1 MKNKIFLAAVSAFI
15 LCMSAVCSVSA
26 ADYYVSNSTGNDA
39 NDGLSEQTPW
49 KSLEKVSSQIFN
61 AGDNI
66 YLKAGDEWNET
77 LFAKGEGNSNNW
89 ITLTSYGEG
98 AKPKISPGNN
108 ATYGIF
114 LEDYAGW
121 KLVGL
126 EVCNAQAGIRTL
138 VSKNPEVKHDG
149 MWYEDLYVHHIMN
162 APITP
167 DNIEPGLYMS
177 YGVSTFKVLG
187 RGLSSIT
194 NVTMKNC
201 LIEDTD
207 APVTFASINN
217 LFIENV
223 TMQRNYKEGILFS
236 QINETDEHK
245 GYMKNCKI
253 LYSSYPKGMH
263 WGTTGVQF
271 NSTINFEMSDCEVA
285 YTRAPGNPDGCGLDF
300 EGNDKNIT
308 LRNNYFHDN
317 DGTAIMIYKNPTW
330 GSDNEDIFIIDNVME
345 NNGLKQIKTEQ
356 SFLRHKYNTKT
367 KVHIEGNKIK
377 VFEGQPAVSIE
388 EKPLEIKVEN
398 GEYVGD
404 WPTEYYTAKGN
415 TIEIVPPGEYAKYNP
430 NDTGINTRTIMRWDF
445 DEDTEGF
452 FEKQGLSPLVAE
464 NGVLKTEMV
473 ARDPYFYSP
482 PNLGID
488 LNKNTV
494 IKIRLKQNTKSL
506 YGQIFFVTKEAT
518 TWNKDKSKFFF
529 LRSDSEF
536 EEYIVDLQ
544 HLETCKGTLE
554 QFRIDPIDNNGAL
567 GEVEIDYIEI
577 CENLDGVREV
587 VDNSNKRPITK
598 LEVAKSAVEAVTKEY
613 GWDFD
618 SDTEGWTATK
628 SGAVSNMRNEKGN
641 LSGDIT
647 ARDPYLMS
655 PDNLGYNIDNTR
667 YVGVKFKND
676 TGRSSAKIYFR
687 TGDEKFNDTDAVSTE
702 IAQYDD
708 RQRLYI
714 FDMSKAANWKGTL
727 RQLRFDPIDNA
738 DGAYG
743 AFEIDY
749 IYIGNEGEAPI
760 KRYVPEDVYGHW
772 AYDEILYMIDCGA
785 VEISEGE
792 MFKPDEQMTRA
803 KTAAMIARAF
813 KLKKAEY
820 SGAFDD
826 VTSDMN
832 EADDIEAVLNAGIMI
847 GGGESFYPDKVL
859 TRQEAA
865 QIVSNVMKLLDANA
879 LSAESETSF
888 TDDNKIAAWAKQGI
902 NSAVRA
908 KIINGMPSG
917 SFEPESSLTRAQLSA
932 LIYRTIEW
940 NKGE

>member
-1 MKNKIFLAAVSAFI
+1 MFFALTATLAIWLGSAY
-15 LCMSAVCSVSA
+15 AANA
-26 ADYYVSNSTGNDA
+26 ADYYVSNSSGNDL

-49 KSLEKVSSQIFN
+49 KTLEKVSSQVFN

-77 LFAKGEGNSNNW
+77 LFAKGEGNSQNW

-98 AKPKISPGNN
+98 DKPKISPGNN

-121 KLVGL
+121 RFIGL
-126 EVCNAQAGIRTL
+126 EVSHAQAGIRTL

-167 DNIEPGLYMS
+167 DNVEPGLYMS

-194 NVTMKNC
+194 NVTMKDC

-236 QINETDEHK
+236 QINETDEHR

-271 NSTINFEMSDCEVA
+271 NSTINFEMSECEVA

-308 LRNNYFHDN
+308 IRNNYFHDN
-317 DGTAIMIYKNPTW
+317 DGVAIMIYKNPTW
-330 GSDNEDIFIIDNVME
+330 GSDNEDIFIIDNVIE

-356 SFLRHKYNTKT
+356 SFLRHKYNTET
-367 KVHIEGNKIK
+367 KVHLEGNKIK

-388 EKPLEIKVEN
+388 EVPLEIKVEN

-404 WPTEYYTAKGN
+404 WPTEYYTSKGN
-415 TIEIVPPGEYAKYNP
+415 TIEIVPPGEYANYNP
-430 NDTGINTRTIMRWDF
+430 NETGINTKTVMRWDF

-452 FEKQGLSPLVAE
+452 FEKQGLSPLVSE
-464 NGVLKTEMV
+464 NGILKTEMV

-506 YGQIFFVTKEAT
+506 YGQIFFITKEAT

-536 EEYIVDLQ
+536 VEYIVDLQ

-598 LEVAKSAVEAVTKEY
+598 LEVAKSAIESVTKEY

-618 SDTEGWTATK
+618 ADAEGWTATK
-628 SGAVSNMRNEKGN
+628 SGAISNMRSEKGN
-641 LSGDIT
+641 LLGDIT

-655 PDNLGYNIDNTR
+655 PDNLGYNIDNAR
-667 YVGVKFKND
+667 YVGVCFKND
-676 TGRSSAKIYFR
+676 TGRSSAKVYFR
-687 TGDEKFNDTDAVSTE
+687 TGDGKFNDTDAVSAE

-714 FDMSKAANWKGTL
+714 FDMSKCANWKGTL
-727 RQLRFDPIDNA
+727 QQLRFDPIDNA

-743 AFEIDY
+743 TFDIDY
-749 IYIGNEGEAPI
+749 IYIGNEGEPPI
-760 KRYVPEDVYGHW
+760 KRIVPEDVYGHW
-772 AYDEILYMIDCGA
+772 AYDSILYVLDSGA
-785 VEISEGE
+785 VKVEDGDLFE
-792 MFKPDEQMTRA
+792 PDKAVTRA
-803 KTAAMIARAF
+803 DAASMLAGAL
-813 KLKKAEY
+813 KLKSAQY
-820 SGAFDD
+820 GGVFSD
-826 VTSDMN
+826 VSNDRA
-832 EADDIEAVLNAGIMI
+832 EADDIQRVFNADVMQ
-847 GGGESFYPDKVL
+847 GGGKEFYPDAVL

-865 QIVSNVMKLLDANA
+865 TLVINMMKLLNGDVSYKGTE
-879 LSAESETSF
+879 LRF
-888 TDDNKIAAWAKQGI
+888 TDADDIALWARSGIAAAVDAGI
-902 NSAVRA
+902 
-908 KIINGMPSG
+908 ITGMPDG
-917 SFEPESSLTRAQLSA
+917 SFEPYSPLTRAQLA
-932 LIYRTIEW
+932 TLIYKTIEW
-940 NKGE
+940 NRGE